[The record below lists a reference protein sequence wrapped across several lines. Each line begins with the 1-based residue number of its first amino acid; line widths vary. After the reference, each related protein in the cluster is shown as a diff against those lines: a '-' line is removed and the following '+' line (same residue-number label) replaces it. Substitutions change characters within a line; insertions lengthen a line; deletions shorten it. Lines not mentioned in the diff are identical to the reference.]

1 MCASLAL
8 LPSYYGGAAAAAEL
22 MISCGCCCDG
32 GPLVVSTQAGRKDK
46 FDEGPDKATEILIA
60 RVEKFIAEPPGADW
74 DGVDK
79 VKSKSG

>member
-1 MCASLAL
+1 M
-8 LPSYYGGAAAAAEL
+8 
-22 MISCGCCCDG
+22 
-32 GPLVVSTQAGRKDK
+32 VVSTQAGRKDK